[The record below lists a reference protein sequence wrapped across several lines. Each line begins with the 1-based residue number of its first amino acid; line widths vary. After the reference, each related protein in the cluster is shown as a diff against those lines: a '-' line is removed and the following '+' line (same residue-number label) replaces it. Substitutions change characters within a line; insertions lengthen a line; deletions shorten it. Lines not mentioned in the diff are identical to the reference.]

1 MPGADGCW
9 VRWRKAYS
17 GPFSRLVDENFEGD
31 TQRLTRGTYKL
42 ITLQHRIR
50 REIEFKKRKKRERIY
65 FWVRNETKRNETKQV
80 SKAARQQGRV
90 TLVWDGLNPS
100 PYRLLRLQFF
110 IDNREDIFG

>member
-65 FWVRNETKRNETKQV
+65 FWVRNETKQV
-80 SKAARQQGRV
+80 SKAARQGYSSLGRIKSV
-90 TLVWDGLNPS
+90 SLYAFTTPIL
-100 PYRLLRLQFF
+100 YR
-110 IDNREDIFG
+110 